1 LEDGISLITLVELAQ
16 SMDVEL
22 KSETLFEGERVLYDN
37 VTSSAFDSWD
47 LEKLEISFIRQ
58 MRALKNSLHARNIMH
73 PSLDHASDQFI
84 KRNGL
89 SGFDARVAEYIIRDR
104 YCDTFYGGPSNL
116 TSFDHFWSE
125 SSFFGENFFVKKGFN
140 QLTEKLAENL
150 DIRLSTPVKG
160 VSYSNS
166 YGVRISTVDSGVFKA
181 RKAIITVPL
190 GVLKSNGL
198 TFDPPL
204 PEEKQ
209 EAIDRLR
216 MGSLEKVIAVFPKKV
231 WGGEI
236 LFLSEQNTQGYFPAI
251 YDITDLTGK
260 PSIIAWH
267 GGYGSTIN
275 LQMTDEEIIE
285 SLQDQMSLALGQNV
299 PRPTSFFVT
308 RWQEN
313 QYIRGSYSYIPT
325 GSNPEDMDLLKAP
338 VDNILYFAGEATN
351 KHYYGT
357 THSAMISGADAALEL
372 INADSPRKSRT
383 FETLFHRIQTWWIYE
398 SIQNAL
404 ET

>member
-1 LEDGISLITLVELAQ
+1 MAKQRKLFLYFKLILLIASILHDVIKADENYDFVVVGAGLSGLEAAKTLKESGYSVVVLEAQDYIGGRTKTIQVGEIITDSGAMFLDGRSKLNPLVELAQ

-181 RKAIITVPL
+181 RKAIIT
-190 GVLKSNGL
+190 S
-198 TFDPPL
+198 
-204 PEEKQ
+204 
-209 EAIDRLR
+209 
-216 MGSLEKVIAVFPKKV
+216 KV
-231 WGGEI
+231 
-236 LFLSEQNTQGYFPAI
+236 
-251 YDITDLTGK
+251 
-260 PSIIAWH
+260 
-267 GGYGSTIN
+267 
-275 LQMTDEEIIE
+275 
-285 SLQDQMSLALGQNV
+285 
-299 PRPTSFFVT
+299 
-308 RWQEN
+308 
-313 QYIRGSYSYIPT
+313 
-325 GSNPEDMDLLKAP
+325 
-338 VDNILYFAGEATN
+338 
-351 KHYYGT
+351 
-357 THSAMISGADAALEL
+357 
-372 INADSPRKSRT
+372 
-383 FETLFHRIQTWWIYE
+383 
-398 SIQNAL
+398 
-404 ET
+404 